1 MMEYDYEV
9 ENKFPFGVPGE
20 EASVGISYATAEGE
34 IAGEMTEERRKSMIF
49 GDRET
54 KKGKKGK
61 GKDSP
66 PTAIRGILKCTHS
79 LSLRC

>member
-1 MMEYDYEV
+1 
-9 ENKFPFGVPGE
+9 
-20 EASVGISYATAEGE
+20 
-34 IAGEMTEERRKSMIF
+34 MIF

-66 PTAIRGILKCTHS
+66 PTAIRGILKCIHS
-79 LSLRC
+79 SVLVVLTGGRHGKSTNVI